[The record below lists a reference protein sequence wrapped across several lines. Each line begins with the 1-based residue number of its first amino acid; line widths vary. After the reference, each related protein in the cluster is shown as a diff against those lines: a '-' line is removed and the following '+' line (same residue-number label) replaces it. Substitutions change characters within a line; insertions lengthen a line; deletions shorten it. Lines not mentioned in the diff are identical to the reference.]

1 MLRRREIAASPVRRA
16 DEAWDAVVELIA
28 DTLDRSGSIERSEV
42 MEALGG
48 LAAVG
53 PRLVAAR
60 HLEKSPVVLNAEPVH
75 LSIYTV
81 SGAEAMNLEE
91 NLAPV
96 PGGASATS
104 WKVYVPASEPLG
116 ADISA
121 AVAGSAS
128 ITTEPPP
135 DAVVKAAQAADV
147 FDRHALARR
156 LNENGS

>member
-1 MLRRREIAASPVRRA
+1 MLRRRQIAAAPVRRA
-16 DEAWDAVVELIA
+16 DEAWDAVVKLIA
-28 DTLDRSGSIERSEV
+28 DTLDRSGSIERSDV

-60 HLEKSPVVLNAEPVH
+60 YLEKSAVLLSAEPLQ

-81 SGAEAMNLEE
+81 SGAEAMSLEE

-104 WKVYVPASEPLG
+104 WKVHVPAPEPLG

-128 ITTEPPP
+128 ITTDPPAH
-135 DAVVKAAQAADV
+135 AVVKAAQAAGV
-147 FDRHALARR
+147 FDRDSLARR
-156 LNENGS
+156 LNEHQS